1 MSHLGDAELGGG
13 FLKCLLGGL
22 DRADL
27 LLPEGEQGAD
37 ELLLGLDQ
45 DPLHLLL
52 HGGEELGELLEGA
65 SDEDLIVSQGGPE
78 AVKLAAEESKKDEIR
93 R

>member
-1 MSHLGDAELGGG
+1 MLHLGDAELGGG
-13 FLKCLLGGL
+13 LLECLLGGL

-27 LLPEGEQGAD
+27 LLPEGEQGAN

-52 HGGEELGELLEGA
+52 HGGEEPGKLLE
-65 SDEDLIVSQGGPE
+65 
-78 AVKLAAEESKKDEIR
+78 
-93 R
+93 